1 MEPLLAPP
9 HATAPTVTVD
19 LDAIIANYRF
29 LVNRVAPAECAAVV
43 KTNAYGLGM
52 VPVSAALDAAG
63 CRSFFVANAESGA
76 QLRGLLPSARI
87 YIFHGVA
94 TLEEAKFTAAYGLI
108 PILNTHHQLAMWQE
122 AAQKAGKAL
131 PAAIQVDTGMI
142 RLGFTPEDA
151 RALSED
157 PAALSG
163 VDVRLLVS
171 HLGCSFDE
179 THALT
184 CRQLAAFDEL
194 RRWFPGVKAS
204 LVNSAGLFFSADCRA
219 DLVRPGGALYG
230 LNPPNALE
238 NPLRCVVTL
247 HAPILQI
254 RTLAQDETV
263 GYSATHAAPK
273 GARIATLAIG
283 YADGLV
289 HGLTN
294 AGKVW
299 IAGYEAP
306 IIGKVSMDLTTVD
319 VSAIPEGAVQEGDM
333 AEIYGPNRSFQL
345 LAQEAG
351 TAAYELFTSL
361 GPRVWR
367 RYVGGK
373 NG

>member
-19 LDAIIANYRF
+19 LDAITANYRY
-29 LVNRVAPAECAAVV
+29 LVNYVAPAECAAVV

-63 CRSFFVANAESGA
+63 CQSFFVANAESGA
-76 QLRGLLPSARI
+76 QLRGVLPNARI

-94 TLEEAKFTAAYGLI
+94 TLEEAKFTAAYDLI
-108 PILNTHHQLAMWQE
+108 PILNTHHQLAMWQK
-122 AAQKAGKAL
+122 AAQKAGSAL
-131 PAAIQVDTGMI
+131 PAALQIDTGI
-142 RLGFTPEDA
+142 TRLGFSSQEA
-151 RALSED
+151 KMLAED
-157 PAALSG
+157 PAALAG
-163 VDVRLLVS
+163 VDLRLLVS
-171 HLGCSFDE
+171 HLGCSFE
-179 THALT
+179 EGHTLT
-184 CRQLAAFDEL
+184 RRQLAEFSDV
-194 RRWFPGVKAS
+194 RSWFPGVKAS

-230 LNPPNALE
+230 LNPPTAPE
-238 NPLRCVVTL
+238 KPMRCVVTL

-254 RTLAQDETV
+254 RTLMQDETV
-263 GYSATHAAPK
+263 GYSATHAATK

-299 IAGYEAP
+299 IAGYEVP
-306 IIGKVSMDLTTVD
+306 VVGKVSMDLTTVD
-319 VSAIPEGAVQEGDM
+319 VSAIPEGAVKEGDM

-345 LAQEAG
+345 VAQEAG